1 MPASIIA
8 DLLELMPDT
17 VQAQYGNVD
26 ALGAFTPSG
35 AAVSVPCYIEME
47 TKLTRNMAG
56 QEVVSS
62 AQVYTGGV
70 FSLTVDH
77 HRYTLPSRF
86 SPRLNIKAVRIDR
99 ASDENGAH
107 HEVVMLP

>member
-17 VQAQYGNVD
+17 VDAQYGNTD
-26 ALGAFTPSG
+26 AFGAFTPSG
-35 AAVSVPCYIEME
+35 AAVSVQCRVS
-47 TKLTRNMAG
+47 TKTRLTRNSAG

-62 AQVYTGGV
+62 AQIHTGGV
-70 FSLTVDH
+70 FNLTVEH
-77 HRYTLPSRF
+77 HRYTLPIRF

-99 ASDENGAH
+99 VADENGPH